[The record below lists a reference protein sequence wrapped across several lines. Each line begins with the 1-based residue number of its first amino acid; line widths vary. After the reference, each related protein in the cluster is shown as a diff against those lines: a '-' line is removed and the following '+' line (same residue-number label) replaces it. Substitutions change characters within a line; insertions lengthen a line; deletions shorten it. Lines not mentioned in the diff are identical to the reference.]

1 MEKGKEGGCDPEV
14 AYITSHH
21 ILLDITQSYGGIGK
35 YSLIFMN
42 ITKNSIIVEEEED
55 KYSLPLSM
63 TFLNFS
69 LIQMTI
75 LYTTKVSDHSAYLTD
90 LDYFV

>member
-1 MEKGKEGGCDPEV
+1 MGWNGN
-14 AYITSHH
+14 
-21 ILLDITQSYGGIGK
+21 

-63 TFLNFS
+63 TFLELQS
-69 LIQMTI
+69 DLD
-75 LYTTKVSDHSAYLTD
+75 DHSLY
-90 LDYFV
+90 YQSVWS